1 MTNLELEALRR
12 QVEEDYKMDIAAIER
27 LQRRFNT
34 GGGNGS
40 KGAATAER
48 GGERQAAAAETNVVA
63 LPQGHEPRE
72 SREPR
77 GQQAAPDELT
87 ESLRSMFSSYRK

>member
-1 MTNLELEALRR
+1 MTSLELEALRR

-27 LQRRFNT
+27 LQRRFNS
-34 GGGNGS
+34 GGNG
-40 KGAATAER
+40 KG
-48 GGERQAAAAETNVVA
+48 AAAAERGERQTAPADTNVVA

-72 SREPR
+72 GREPR
-77 GQQAAPDELT
+77 AQQAAPDELT

>member
-34 GGGNGS
+34 GGNGS
-40 KGAATAER
+40 R
-48 GGERQAAAAETNVVA
+48 GGSAAAERQAPAAETNVVA
-63 LPQGHEPRE
+63 LPQGHESRD

-77 GQQAAPDELT
+77 GQAAPDELT

>member
-12 QVEEDYKMDIAAIER
+12 QVEEDYKLDIAAIER
-27 LQRRFNT
+27 LQRRL
-34 GGGNGS
+34 GGGS
-40 KGAATAER
+40 KGSVSAVDRAER
-48 GGERQAAAAETNVVA
+48 AERGERQAAAEPNASSQ
-63 LPQGHEPRE
+63 PQGHEA
-72 SREPR
+72 R

>member
-34 GGGNGS
+34 GGNGS
-40 KGAATAER
+40 RAGSGAA
-48 GGERQAAAAETNVVA
+48 ERQAPAAETSVAA
-63 LPQGHEPRE
+63 LPQGHE

-77 GQQAAPDELT
+77 AQQAAPDELT